1 MIESA
6 SEDTTTVD
14 LEDPTTVYLESSSDL
29 VATTSATDSTGPI
42 DKTTTLNLLDR
53 LKSPK
58 PSELARKEENGSH
71 KSATKR
77 EETIARCHS
86 K

>member
-1 MIESA
+1 MIESV

-14 LEDPTTVYLESSSDL
+14 LEDPTTVDLKSSSDI

-42 DKTTTLNLLDR
+42 DRTATSSLLDR

-58 PSELARKEENGSH
+58 PSELARK
-71 KSATKR
+71 R
-77 EETIARCHS
+77 
-86 K
+86 